1 MNSSFVGFKFFFL
14 DILNIIFMGILRIKK
29 LNFVVH
35 TCIEV
40 LG

>member
-1 MNSSFVGFKFFFL
+1 MNDNFVGFNYFF
-14 DILNIIFMGILRIKK
+14 DILNIIFVGILRIKK

-40 LG
+40 LD